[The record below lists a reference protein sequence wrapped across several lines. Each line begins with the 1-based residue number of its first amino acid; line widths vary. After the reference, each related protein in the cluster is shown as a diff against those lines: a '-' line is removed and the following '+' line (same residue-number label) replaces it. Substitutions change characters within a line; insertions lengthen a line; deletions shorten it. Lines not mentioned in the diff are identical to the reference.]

1 MKEVKSMES
10 WTRRV
15 FQPFFDR
22 VADAFAKAGIKANTV
37 TLFGLA
43 GGFVAAVL
51 IALGKHFWGGILLA
65 FMAPMDAFDGT
76 LARRSGELQPFGAFL
91 DSVSD
96 RYEEVFIFGALVFYY
111 HTQANLIAT
120 LLALLAL
127 CGALLVSYTR
137 AKAEA
142 MGFNA
147 KVGVGT
153 RVERMI
159 IIVLGLISGY
169 AVPAIGIIAFLSHVT
184 AIQRILTVY
193 KQSGKRN

>member
-1 MKEVKSMES
+1 MKEVKSIS

-22 VADAFAKAGIKANTV
+22 VADVFAKAGIKANTV

-51 IALGKHFWGGILLA
+51 IGLQENNFGGNPA
-65 FMAPMDAFDGT
+65 CSYGT
-76 LARRSGELQPFGAFL
+76 YGRFRWNACRRSGLQPFGAFL

-111 HTQANLIAT
+111 HTEANLIAT
-120 LLALLAL
+120 VLALLAL
-127 CGALLVSYTR
+127 SGALLVSYTR

-169 AVPAIGIIAFLSHVT
+169 AVPAIGIIAFLTHVT
-184 AIQRILTVY
+184 AIQRIFTVY
-193 KQSGKRN
+193 QQSGKRN